1 MNNKILLVD
10 DEKNILDAYQR
21 VLYKKFKIL
30 TADNAEI
37 ALNYIKKNG
46 PFAVIVSDYR
56 MPSMNGNQFLA
67 AAKELAPDTVRVML
81 TGQADLR
88 ATVEAINKGNI
99 FRFIEKPC
107 PTETLMVILDAAVE
121 QYRLVTAEKELLE
134 RTLNGSIKLL
144 IDVLSIV
151 NPYGFSESSK
161 IKEIAFRLSKRL
173 QIKDTWE
180 LELASALSQI
190 GYVAVPAEILQKK
203 QIGDP
208 LEDKEEKIFL
218 THPQVAKN
226 LLSNIPRL
234 ENIAEA
240 LYYHMH
246 RFQLE
251 DKLPGTVC
259 GEDLPLISR
268 ILKVSVD
275 FEDLLRHGSKPTDA
289 IAEMRERNNWY
300 DPNVMVALE
309 EEYLFSDQ
317 VRKVRQIYLVDMK
330 AGMMLAEDIKTG
342 SGALLMRKGFEITEA
357 LKARILNY
365 SKYHAVVEPIK
376 IIESEKDPS

>member
-1 MNNKILLVD
+1 
-10 DEKNILDAYQR
+10 
-21 VLYKKFKIL
+21 
-30 TADNAEI
+30 
-37 ALNYIKKNG
+37 
-46 PFAVIVSDYR
+46 

-190 GYVAVPAEILQKK
+190 GYVAVPAEILQK
-203 QIGDP
+203 I
-208 LEDKEEKIFL
+208 
-218 THPQVAKN
+218 V
-226 LLSNIPRL
+226 
-234 ENIAEA
+234 
-240 LYYHMH
+240 
-246 RFQLE
+246 
-251 DKLPGTVC
+251 
-259 GEDLPLISR
+259 
-268 ILKVSVD
+268 
-275 FEDLLRHGSKPTDA
+275 
-289 IAEMRERNNWY
+289 
-300 DPNVMVALE
+300 
-309 EEYLFSDQ
+309 
-317 VRKVRQIYLVDMK
+317 
-330 AGMMLAEDIKTG
+330 
-342 SGALLMRKGFEITEA
+342 
-357 LKARILNY
+357 
-365 SKYHAVVEPIK
+365 
-376 IIESEKDPS
+376 